1 MDPNTPQPNSL
12 SSPPASPPAG
22 QPPAGPPPG
31 PPPVQPPVSWAPPPP
46 GQPGAF
52 NFTDFINF
60 RYLITP
66 GFITV
71 IYVVGALF
79 ITIAA
84 LASAGTGG
92 GSSGVLGAILVFVFG
107 NLWWRIVLE
116 FVMVLF
122 RINDSLQSIDRRG
135 RGI

>member
-1 MDPNTPQPNSL
+1 MDPSTPQP
-12 SSPPASPPAG
+12 SSPPPSEPPPSPTPNQLTPNQPAVSW
-22 QPPAGPPPG
+22 GPPPQQG
-31 PPPVQPPVSWAPPPP
+31 V
-46 GQPGAF
+46 GAF
-52 NFTDFINF
+52 NFSDFINF

-84 LASAGTGG
+84 LSAAGTA
-92 GSSGVLGAILVFVFG
+92 GSGGVLSGILLFVFG

-122 RINDSLQSIDRRG
+122 RMNDSLQSIDRRG
-135 RGI
+135 RGM

>member
-1 MDPNTPQPNSL
+1 MDPNASPPPNQPPSQ
-12 SSPPASPPAG
+12 PASPPPA
-22 QPPAGPPPG
+22 PPSP
-31 PPPVQPPVSWAPPPP
+31 PPVSWAPPPQS
-46 GQPGAF
+46 GPGAF
-52 NFTDFINF
+52 NFSDFVNF

-71 IYVVGALF
+71 IYVVGAVL

-84 LASAGTGG
+84 LAAAGTS
-92 GSSGVLGAILVFVFG
+92 GSGGVLAGLLWFVFG

-122 RINDSLQSIDRRG
+122 RINDSLASIDRRG
-135 RGI
+135 RGM

>member
-1 MDPNTPQPNSL
+1 MDPTTPQPNDPP
-12 SSPPASPPAG
+12 SSPPPSPSTQS
-22 QPPAGPPPG
+22 QPT
-31 PPPVQPPVSWAPPPP
+31 VNWAPPPP
-46 GQPGAF
+46 PTAGAF
-52 NFTDFINF
+52 NFSDFINF

-84 LASAGTGG
+84 LASAGTSGSGG
-92 GSSGVLGAILVFVFG
+92 LIGAILVFVFG
-107 NLWWRIVLE
+107 NLWWRVVLE